1 VSILV
6 FCIWPGYIGLSI
18 SVPCEGVKGGMR
30 RSFRG
35 PAPKAGVNGV
45 KGVLGVEI

>member
-1 VSILV
+1 MN
-6 FCIWPGYIGLSI
+6 
-18 SVPCEGVKGGMR
+18 GGMG

-45 KGVLGVEI
+45 KGVLGVDM